1 MNAFITGA
9 TGFIGSH
16 LLRRISEEYEKIYLL
31 VRKGSLTE
39 NIKWI
44 EGKDNIFIV
53 KGDLLEP
60 STFIDYLSRCEHIYH
75 TAGFVGT
82 NRAHKDLVFK
92 LNYEAS
98 VNLLKALEK
107 VKPLKIVYLASI
119 YALGKG
125 EKDKPAD
132 ETVEYN
138 LEDFARKIPYMK
150 AKRMADG
157 FAFELAE
164 KGMPIVFGFPCYCL
178 GPGDIYLSSSR
189 IVLASIKG
197 LLRFYVDGGIN
208 VVDVR
213 DVAEGLFLCMKKGRA
228 GEKYLLGGYNL
239 TFKELFYEL
248 YRFTNCRPYFKIP
261 KGAVKFA
268 GYLAELIFGKKS
280 IIDYNSALIM
290 CEYWFY
296 NSDKAKRELGWQV
309 RPLEETLR
317 DSVQWFRINKTYYG
331 RRI

>member
-1 MNAFITGA
+1 MNAFVTGA

-16 LLRRISEEYEKIYLL
+16 LLRRISGEYGKIYIL
-31 VRKGSLTE
+31 VRKGSLTD

-44 EGKDNIFIV
+44 EGRDNIFIV
-53 KGDLLEP
+53 RGDLLQP
-60 STFIDYLSRCEHIYH
+60 STFIDQLSRCEHVYH

-82 NRAHKDLVFK
+82 NRMYKDLVFK
-92 LNYEAS
+92 LNCEAS
-98 VNLLKALEK
+98 VNLLKAVEK
-107 VKPLKIVYLASI
+107 VKPLKVVYLASI

-125 EKDKPAD
+125 EKDRPAD
-132 ETVEYN
+132 ETIEYN
-138 LEDFARKIPYMK
+138 LEEFSEKIPYMR
-150 AKRMADG
+150 AKRIADG

-164 KGMPIVFGFPCYCL
+164 KGLPIVFGFPCYCL

-189 IVLASIKG
+189 IVLASMKG
-197 LLRFYVDGGIN
+197 LTRFYVDGGIN

-213 DVAEGLFLCMKKGRA
+213 DVAEGLFLCMEKGKA

-239 TFKELFYEL
+239 TFRELLLEL
-248 YRFTNCRPYFKIP
+248 SRFTNCRPYFRLP
-261 KGAVKFA
+261 KGAVKLA
-268 GYLAELIFGKKS
+268 GYLAELVFGEKS

-296 NSDKAKRELGWQV
+296 NSDKAKRELGWRV

-317 DSVQWFRINKTYYG
+317 DSVEWFRMNKICYE

>member
-16 LLRRISEEYEKIYLL
+16 LLKRIADEYERIYLL
-31 VRKGSLTE
+31 TRSSSVYE
-39 NIKWI
+39 NIKWVK
-44 EGKDNIFIV
+44 ERDNITIV
-53 KGDLLEP
+53 KGDLLET
-60 STFIDYLSRCEHIYH
+60 STFVDVLSKCEHLYH

-82 NRAHKDLVFK
+82 NSAYREIVFK

-98 VNLLKALEK
+98 MNLLKAVEIT
-107 VKPLKIVYLASI
+107 KPLKVVYLASI

-132 ETVEYN
+132 ESIKFN
-138 LEDFARKIPYMK
+138 LEKLAEKIPYIR
-150 AKRMADG
+150 AKRMAEG

-164 KGMPIVFGFPCYCL
+164 KGFPIVFGFPCYCL

-189 IVLASIKG
+189 IVLASMKG
-197 LLRFYVDGGIN
+197 ILRFYVDGGIN

-213 DVAEGLFLCMKKGRA
+213 DVAEGLYLCMKNGKI

-239 TFKELFYEL
+239 TFKQLFLELSKW
-248 YRFTNCRPYFKIP
+248 TGCVPYFKIP
-261 KGAVKFA
+261 GTAVKLA
-268 GYLAELIFGKKS
+268 GWIGELIFGKSS
-280 IIDYNSALIM
+280 IIDYASAMIM

-296 NSDKAKRELGWQV
+296 NSDKAKKELLWKV
-309 RPLEETLR
+309 RPLSETLK
-317 DSVQWFRINKTYYG
+317 DSVEWFRTNKIYI

>member
-31 VRKGSLTE
+31 VRKESLTE

-44 EGKDNIFIV
+44 EGKDNISIV

-107 VKPLKIVYLASI
+107 VKPLKVVYLASI

-138 LEDFARKIPYMK
+138 LENFARKIPYMK

-189 IVLASIKG
+189 FILASMNG
-197 LLRFYVDGGIN
+197 FLRFYVDGGIN